1 MSAIAL
7 HYKTMDNTCKHLET
21 AAGKMEGYASKL
33 QAKVINAIGNLPGRD
48 HESHAYNALNSAS
61 WHKNGVDSASIAARK
76 LRSNIIDLKEYA
88 KDSEKRVVQG
98 FKIVIREYKKGQ
110 GFLRQFADFWI
121 GVWDRFSQNNA
132 ITRFLNNAFKVIGV
146 KLSEYK
152 NIVLDYFKYGKG
164 KYIFNIVKDIAL
176 VAITIGAFIV
186 AIASIPASGGLTL
199 PIVIAGIGVIA
210 KGTKVMT
217 AVVDLPYSLEAN
229 IKAYQYHDTDRGAAS
244 YLSKIDGVSEYVRR
258 TDMGSAERNEQLEK
272 AAKAVDVVDFAA
284 DITSLGTDIYSK
296 FVVFNVDGQA
306 IGYSL
311 KGGGTAYR
319 MPNNQP
325 GNHSFSFTDKNG
337 AVTYYQKVRKGTEAI
352 KSPMK
357 VDLYKKAS
365 SSSYQGKLFEL
376 PKKVRSTLAAGD
388 NIKTGIILYEHLEAT
403 HRNERWNKN
412 DPLIDNLTVKQDV
425 METGLDLLERI
436 APGLKDLIKGGTL
449 MIDGIKLPSA

>member
-48 HESHAYNALNSAS
+48 HESHAYNALNSAG

-88 KDSEKRVVQG
+88 QDSEKRVVQG

-164 KYIFNIVKDIAL
+164 KYILNIVKDITLAAVAAFAL
-176 VAITIGAFIV
+176 VAAV
-186 AIASIPASGGLTL
+186 ASIPASGGLTL
-199 PIVIAGIGVIA
+199 PIVIAVIGVVA
-210 KGTKVMT
+210 KGTKVVT
-217 AVVDLPYSLEAN
+217 AFHDLRYSLEAN
-229 IKAYQYHDTDRGAAS
+229 YMASFYHDIDRGGAY
-244 YLSKIDGVSEYVRR
+244 YLSKIDGWSEYVRR
-258 TDMGSAERNEQLEK
+258 TDMGSAEENKQREKKAK
-272 AAKAVDVVDFAA
+272 AADIAEFAA
-284 DITSLGTDIYSK
+284 DVTSFATDIYSK
-296 FVVFNVDGQA
+296 FVVFNSKGEA

-311 KGGGTAYR
+311 KGGGVSARTPKNR
-319 MPNNQP
+319 P
-325 GNHSFSFTDKNG
+325 GKYSFTDKTTG
-337 AVTYYQKVRKGTEAI
+337 KVTYYQNVDKGTEAI
-352 KSPMK
+352 KSP
-357 VDLYKKAS
+357 LEF
-365 SSSYQGKLFEL
+365 KLF
-376 PKKVRSTLAAGD
+376 KTSSGYSGRKYTMSKDFRTLLAVGD
-388 NIKTGIILYEHLEAT
+388 NIKTAYKVYDFMDAT
-403 HRNERWNKN
+403 HRGERWDWNVS
-412 DPLIDNLTVKQDV
+412 LIDNLNAKRDG
-425 METGLDLLERI
+425 MEAGLDLLERI

>member
-88 KDSEKRVVQG
+88 QDSEKRVVQG

-164 KYIFNIVKDIAL
+164 KYIFNIVKDMRL
-176 VAITIGAFIV
+176 SPLLSGVVVACQH
-186 AIASIPASGGLTL
+186 PASGGLTL
-199 PIVIAGIGVIA
+199 P
-210 KGTKVMT
+210 
-217 AVVDLPYSLEAN
+217 S
-229 IKAYQYHDTDRGAAS
+229 
-244 YLSKIDGVSEYVRR
+244 
-258 TDMGSAERNEQLEK
+258 
-272 AAKAVDVVDFAA
+272 
-284 DITSLGTDIYSK
+284 
-296 FVVFNVDGQA
+296 
-306 IGYSL
+306 
-311 KGGGTAYR
+311 
-319 MPNNQP
+319 
-325 GNHSFSFTDKNG
+325 
-337 AVTYYQKVRKGTEAI
+337 
-352 KSPMK
+352 
-357 VDLYKKAS
+357 
-365 SSSYQGKLFEL
+365 
-376 PKKVRSTLAAGD
+376 
-388 NIKTGIILYEHLEAT
+388 
-403 HRNERWNKN
+403 
-412 DPLIDNLTVKQDV
+412 
-425 METGLDLLERI
+425 
-436 APGLKDLIKGGTL
+436 
-449 MIDGIKLPSA
+449 